1 VNRQRSRAF
10 AVTSGLSACG
20 LAVAV
25 VLTGCSAGQV
35 SQTAVQ
41 EPAVNGT
48 NAVAGNPMSGVA
60 LRNVHLRAPQTS
72 DYVRPGSK
80 VDLLF
85 VAVNE
90 SPADADRLVSITS
103 EVGTVALTG
112 KATVA
117 SNGVLVVGTPDGQP
131 SALDATEGADTVEAA
146 VTLTEPISNGLT
158 YDFTFTFE
166 RSGEVTAAV
175 PISAGETP
183 RRDSEG
189 ASEGAA
195 EGAVEAEGGHG

>member
-35 SQTAVQ
+35 SQTAIQ

-48 NAVAGNPMSGVA
+48 NVIAGDPMSGVA
-60 LRNVHLRAPQTS
+60 LRNIHLRAPQTA
-72 DYVRPGSK
+72 DYVHPGSK
-80 VDLLF
+80 AELLF

-103 EVGTVALTG
+103 DVGSVAITG
-112 KATVA
+112 DATVRPA
-117 SNGVLVVGTPDGQP
+117 GTLVVGTPDGTP
-131 SALDATEGADTVEAA
+131 SPLDASEDAKTVEAA

-166 RSGEVTAAV
+166 RSGSATVAV

-183 RRDSEG
+183 RRDKED
-189 ASEGAA
+189 AA
-195 EGAVEAEGGHG
+195 EGDAAGAVEAEGGHG